1 MGQMSKEELLLRRL
15 CVEITE
21 KGVQTERFTELW
33 LATGVNLDSCEL
45 EIANR
50 ILQRADG
57 LIESSHLSKMVH

>member
-1 MGQMSKEELLLRRL
+1 MTKEEQLLRLL

-21 KGVQTERFTELW
+21 KGVQTERFTQLW

-50 ILQRADG
+50 ILQRS
-57 LIESSHLSKMVH
+57 EEMCETHNLSKMIH